1 MLESVHCTTSA
12 LHWSVLTQSLSPR
25 RVLSRQPPQ
34 AQNIRGPIRGKQT
47 LPSASLSAVAAI
59 SFVFNNLV
67 SAAVI
72 NKSNFWDFMVT
83 PECMRVWTWWRWKK
97 KHLWWRLV
105 WSPPIHSEH
114 SGAVIATLAIFMN
127 LQLRIKLGGIVAMG
141 VTVALPGSG
150 LRCQVVVAGKR
161 KATQTGSVKV
171 YGWELYKTYISPVGA
186 VLLYLAVSDSPLQG
200 AITLKCLQYLS
211 GQSFSS
217 AHQRH
222 TLRSCRS
229 PRLSIHLF
237 ALILQ

>member
-1 MLESVHCTTSA
+1 MLESVHDTTSA
-12 LHWSVLTQSLSPR
+12 PHWSVLTQYLSPR

-34 AQNIRGPIRGKQT
+34 ARNIRGPIRGKQ
-47 LPSASLSAVAAI
+47 LR
-59 SFVFNNLV
+59 
-67 SAAVI
+67 
-72 NKSNFWDFMVT
+72 VT
-83 PECMRVWTWWRWKK
+83 PERVQVWTWWKWKK
-97 KHLWWRLV
+97 KRLWWRLV
-105 WSPPIHSEH
+105 WSPPVHSQH

-150 LRCQVVVAGKR
+150 LRCRVAVAGKR
-161 KATQTGSVKV
+161 KATQTGSVRV
-171 YGWELYKTYISPVGA
+171 YGGGELYKTYIPSPVGA

-222 TLRSCRS
+222 ALRSCRS
-229 PRLSIHLF
+229 PRPSICLF